1 MLYGILSIWP
11 FILCEARIMA
21 AFARLL
27 VILIFL
33 LNIPLLV
40 GIEFDPY
47 KLLGVGRT
55 ATQAEIKKAYKQLA
69 REWHPDKNKDPK
81 AEDQFIQISKAYEIL
96 SNDEKR
102 LNFDKYGDIDGQPGN
117 HQQPQHHF
125 RSFHKYDS
133 FFFDES
139 VFNFQFNSAHDSF
152 DDKYLLHFS
161 QYMNEVVPDSY
172 KKPYLIKVT
181 SDWCFS
187 CIHIEP
193 IWKEVVQ
200 ELEPL
205 GVGIGVID
213 SGYERQL
220 LNQIGVYQHPTIVGV
235 INGRVSFFKNAV
247 VQENLRQFVENL
259 LSNKLL
265 DLITDRNYGQFLS
278 AWEQENKPHALIF
291 HQKPAVPLLYKLTAF
306 QFKDYVAFGYVETD
320 IEKTEEIL
328 TKYNINRYTS
338 TIMIFKENIEK
349 ASDVIQAKVMKRQ
362 LIDQLVSSN
371 KFLLAPRLTNQ
382 RLFEELCPVRQYRR
396 QKRYCV
402 LLIIG
407 EKLKLK
413 TPHYSFI
420 SFASVNPKES
430 LRFAYVYPERQQ
442 AFINALL
449 PPALRSGATSN
460 IVILQQ
466 STTPGKVFYKL
477 LENGWN
483 GSEGDKIQL
492 FTEVNQLLEVGHHT
506 FFSHEA
512 ILPELND
519 EFAPVFPLRW
529 LYAMRDYALQ
539 IWDSGFTQNWREM
552 MPLISLL
559 FSVVFILLG
568 AFIIQAFG
576 DPIDLERGS
585 ESQKREEPATAKVP
599 DITKNQQTNT
609 SKNLRSSEQD
619 FVEVTELTY
628 VNYMSNLVRLMPGNI
643 NVLVA
648 VTDATKN
655 ILIQRFAHEVYPVTW
670 NKSLHFSFLNLS
682 KHRKWLD
689 DLLEYAKDPAQ
700 ISDKQNENHHNQ
712 NYAGYVLALNGHRK
726 YFCLFKPKLHNEVEN
741 HGALN
746 SSEATKGGTG
756 SDTTANTKE
765 TDDPHQHT
773 FSSNPSVKQ
782 TKQLLN
788 RLNLWMDRLL
798 EGIPQRYYVP
808 FWPELH

>member
-1 MLYGILSIWP
+1 
-11 FILCEARIMA
+11 MA
-21 AFARLL
+21 ALGRLL
-27 VILIFL
+27 VVLVFL
-33 LNIPLLV
+33 LNIPLLH

-81 AEDQFIQISKAYEIL
+81 AQDQFIQISKAYEIL
-96 SNDEKR
+96 SNEERR

-125 RSFHKYDS
+125 RSFHKYDG

-139 VFNFQFNSAHDSF
+139 IFNFQFNSARDSF

-213 SGYERQL
+213 SGYERHL
-220 LNQIGVYQHPTIVGV
+220 LNHLGVYQHPAIVGV

-247 VQENLRQFVENL
+247 VRDNLRQFVENL

-265 DLITDRNYGQFLS
+265 DQITDKNYVQFLS
-278 AWEQENKPHALIF
+278 AWEQDNKPHALIL
-291 HQKPAVPLLYKLTAF
+291 HQKPVVPLLYKLTAF
-306 QFKDYVAFGYVETD
+306 HFKDYIAFGYVETG

-328 TKYNINRYTS
+328 TNYNINSYTS
-338 TIMIFKENIEK
+338 TIMIFKENIDK
-349 ASDVIQAKVMKRQ
+349 ASDVIQAKGMKKQ
-362 LIDQLVSSN
+362 IIDELISSN

-382 RLFEELCPVRQYRR
+382 RLFKELCPVKQYRR

-407 EKLKLK
+407 EKHKLQ
-413 TPHYSFI
+413 TPHSSFV
-420 SFASVNPKES
+420 SFASANTKES

-449 PPALRSGATSN
+449 PPALRSSATPN

-477 LENGWN
+477 LESGWN
-483 GSEGDKIQL
+483 GSEGDKFQL

-519 EFAPVFPLRW
+519 EFAPIFLVRW
-529 LYAMRDYALQ
+529 LYAMTDYALQ
-539 IWDSGFTQNWREM
+539 IWESGFTQNWREM

-559 FSVVFILLG
+559 FSVIFILLG

-576 DPIDLERGS
+576 EPTDLERRP
-585 ESQKREEPATAKVP
+585 EPEKKEEPAMAKVQ
-599 DITKNQQTNT
+599 DVAKKQQPNA
-609 SKNLRSSEQD
+609 SRNLRSSEQV

-628 VNYMSNLVRLMPGNI
+628 VNYASNLVRLVPGNI

-655 ILIQRFAHEVYPVTW
+655 TLIQRFAHEVYPVTW

-682 KHRKWLD
+682 KHRRWLE
-689 DLLEYAKDPAQ
+689 DLLEYAQDPAR
-700 ISDKQNENHHNQ
+700 ISNTQDENHHNQ

-726 YFCLFKPKLHNEVEN
+726 YFCLFKPKLYNEIEN
-741 HGALN
+741 RGALN
-746 SSEATKGGTG
+746 SSESTQDGTE
-756 SDTTANTKE
+756 SDGAANTME
-765 TDDPHQHT
+765 TDNPNQHP
-773 FSSNPSVKQ
+773 FSSNPSIKQ

-798 EGIPQRYYVP
+798 EGILQRYYVP